1 MDSALLLI
9 RGVPERIDSLCL
21 NTALSIASDIY
32 LKAGIQDTAY
42 MYAHRLAFG
51 KDDLNRK
58 IGFANMLMPS
68 LRKFIPQ
75 DSLELFI
82 KYYNNAVEYHL
93 NQYEAD
99 GIAAQ
104 HAADIYEAHL
114 QNKEN
119 TGNFRSKLINLE
131 TGFIL
136 IVIFSAF
143 VVWLL
148 TRKGSLE
155 IIFDKIFSSKGKSRL
170 SELPGNPINEEDI
183 DNNYDEHRE
192 LDNCIKLPNINE
204 CVRAW
209 QDGEGELLL
218 KERKRQEAYEAFRGA
233 IIKRLN
239 DENFNYVLPEEIT
252 NSEVY
257 GRLQRIIEKQGIIR
271 DDDEIWA
278 EILAVV
284 LQVSPKFVER
294 LKLLMGSYDQRDF
307 HLALLIKCGIRSRD
321 MEYLYSK
328 AKGTVS
334 YYRSLLCSKLMGRK
348 RMTVYLDR
356 IISLL

>member
-1 MDSALLLI
+1 
-9 RGVPERIDSLCL
+9 
-21 NTALSIASDIY
+21 
-32 LKAGIQDTAY
+32 

-136 IVIFSAF
+136 IVIF
-143 VVWLL
+143 
-148 TRKGSLE
+148 
-155 IIFDKIFSSKGKSRL
+155 
-170 SELPGNPINEEDI
+170 
-183 DNNYDEHRE
+183 
-192 LDNCIKLPNINE
+192 
-204 CVRAW
+204 
-209 QDGEGELLL
+209 Q
-218 KERKRQEAYEAFRGA
+218 
-233 IIKRLN
+233 
-239 DENFNYVLPEEIT
+239 
-252 NSEVY
+252 
-257 GRLQRIIEKQGIIR
+257 
-271 DDDEIWA
+271 
-278 EILAVV
+278 
-284 LQVSPKFVER
+284 
-294 LKLLMGSYDQRDF
+294 
-307 HLALLIKCGIRSRD
+307 HLWSGC
-321 MEYLYSK
+321 
-328 AKGTVS
+328 
-334 YYRSLLCSKLMGRK
+334 
-348 RMTVYLDR
+348 
-356 IISLL
+356 